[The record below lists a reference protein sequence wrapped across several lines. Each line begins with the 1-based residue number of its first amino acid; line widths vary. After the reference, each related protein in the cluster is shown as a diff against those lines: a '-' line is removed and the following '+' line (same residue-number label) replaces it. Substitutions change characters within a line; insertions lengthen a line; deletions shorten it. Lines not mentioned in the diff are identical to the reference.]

1 MRAPQPFNFD
11 EFSAKAEKTE
21 ETSAEYRV
29 AIETARAEGVAEGRR
44 LAMATI
50 AADETALLADIAQAF
65 EARRTLF
72 EKEILAT
79 GADLVELTRTFIE
92 EFCGALA
99 TSREIE
105 IASDFLKSLVDHSD
119 DRRTVTLHL
128 APTSA
133 ERLGPK
139 LSDLINSRGLGAFV
153 LLAQDEKLKA
163 GEVRIDWRGGGAK
176 RTRAEIASSVETLI
190 QSFNAAKGA
199 QAKEAQS

>member
-11 EFSAKAEKTE
+11 EFGAKAEKNE
-21 ETSAEYRV
+21 EMPAEYLA
-29 AIETARAEGVAEGRR
+29 AIETARAEGLAEGRR

-65 EARRTLF
+65 EARRTFF

-79 GADLVELTRTFIE
+79 GVDLVELTRAFME

-105 IASDFLKSLVDHSD
+105 IAGDFLKSLVDHSD
-119 DRRTVTLHL
+119 DRRAVTLRL

-139 LSDLINSRGLGAFV
+139 LSDLINSRGLSAFV

-199 QAKEAQS
+199 QATEAQS